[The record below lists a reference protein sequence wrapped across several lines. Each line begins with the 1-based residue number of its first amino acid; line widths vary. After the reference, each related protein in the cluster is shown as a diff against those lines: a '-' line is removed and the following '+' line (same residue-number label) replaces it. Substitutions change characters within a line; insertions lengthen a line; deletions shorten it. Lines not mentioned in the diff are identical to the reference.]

1 MFLFHKRQS
10 RRIRFWRLDFHSIFW
25 AGKLSANRV
34 GGQDMLAQQPQPISC
49 WFYRETQ
56 YRPPCLP
63 ALCDVVSI
71 LWPGHLDLAIAPF
84 FKAALSIY
92 TEKEREEKKAKE
104 WRRHS
109 DVCLVQHFSGSRL
122 LPLRFR
128 AITKLVKASSSS
140 SSWAQPK
147 YRGKMENKRERERG
161 SFFVKGAYGAG
172 GCLCLLTVVAQK
184 RKDPMRQSLNLTN
197 DPRETLHFGAG
208 LPDALLAGKTQAPF
222 KVCTRRKQTH

>member
-92 TEKEREEKKAKE
+92 TEKERERGKKAKE

-140 SSWAQPK
+140 SSSSSSWAQPK
-147 YRGKMENKRERERG
+147 YRGKMENKREREREG
-161 SFFVKGAYGAG
+161 HSLSREHMGRG
-172 GCLCLLTVVAQK
+172 VVCV
-184 RKDPMRQSLNLTN
+184 S
-197 DPRETLHFGAG
+197 
-208 LPDALLAGKTQAPF
+208 
-222 KVCTRRKQTH
+222 